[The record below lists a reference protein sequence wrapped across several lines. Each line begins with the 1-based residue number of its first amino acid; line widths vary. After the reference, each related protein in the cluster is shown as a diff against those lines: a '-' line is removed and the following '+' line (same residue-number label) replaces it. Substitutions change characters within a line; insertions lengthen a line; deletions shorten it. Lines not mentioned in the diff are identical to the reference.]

1 MNNLLLNFA
10 IAQLDNINSG
20 EIFLV
25 KDLFLGYEWNR
36 LSTQVRN
43 TLGILFL
50 NEVRGDTSLNLTILA
65 KGTSSHQKYEKQ

>member
-1 MNNLLLNFA
+1 MNLLLNFA

-20 EIFLV
+20 EKFLV

-50 NEVRGDTSLNLTILA
+50 NQAREDPSLSITILA
-65 KGTSSHQKYEKQ
+65 KGASNHQKYEKQ